1 MEDFHGQ
8 LERDQIRSFQ
18 QKNGNFEA
26 RTTLTNICKKELIWK
41 KNDVMT
47 TTESHS
53 ASRYSKS

>member
-26 RTTLTNICKKELIWK
+26 RSTLTNICKKELIW
-41 KNDVMT
+41 
-47 TTESHS
+47 
-53 ASRYSKS
+53 